1 MKHLVFL
8 CLFISVP
15 LASGDLIAQ
24 ETAEVEEVRLN
35 FIQYHKLSLR
45 NLDTSPEFEK
55 VSLPNE
61 LEIIPLSVVEENV
74 ARNLNSHWAWAEYSL
89 DMIDSYSPF
98 LFRTK
103 KSSSIE
109 EIKVLLQVNSRGRLS
124 GFEVLGDV
132 DKGTLERLDHILRKL
147 PDCKPVPGFDKYG
160 QETFELTI
168 RKY

>member
-1 MKHLVFL
+1 MKHLLLL
-8 CLFISVP
+8 CLFLSVP
-15 LASGDLIAQ
+15 LASGELIAQ
-24 ETAEVEEVRLN
+24 ESEEAAEVRLN
-35 FIQYHKLSLR
+35 SIQYHKLSLR
-45 NLDTSPEFEK
+45 NLELSSELEK
-55 VSLPNE
+55 ASLPND
-61 LEIIPLSVVEENV
+61 LEIKPLSVLEENV
-74 ARNLNSHWAWAEYSL
+74 AKNLNSHWAWAEYSL

-124 GFEVLGDV
+124 GFEVMGDV
-132 DKGTLERLDHILRKL
+132 DKGTKERLDHILRKL
-147 PDCKPVPGFDKYG
+147 PDCKPVPGFEKYS